1 MMQLFLFVNY
11 ERASGDAVHEE
22 NIGADGA
29 TVANES
35 FPTQNRGIRVNR
47 DKISHCRVA
56 LAAFDD
62 LAAVVLGKTPSAE
75 SDSMI

>member
-1 MMQLFLFVNY
+1 M
-11 ERASGDAVHEE
+11 HEE
-22 NIGADGA
+22 NIGANGA

-47 DKISHCRVA
+47 NKISHCRVA